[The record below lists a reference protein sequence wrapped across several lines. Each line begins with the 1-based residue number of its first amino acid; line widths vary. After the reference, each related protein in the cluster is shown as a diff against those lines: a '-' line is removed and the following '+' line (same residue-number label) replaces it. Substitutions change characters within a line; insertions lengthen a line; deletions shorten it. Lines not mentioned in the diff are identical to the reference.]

1 MIWSSSQAVQFG
13 IKYSNHRYMLTKG
26 SADAAGFDLRAHIEP
41 PAENQDRNW
50 VDIAPGERRLIPTG
64 VFLELP
70 KHFHALVLPRS
81 GNALKK
87 GLTVLNAPGLIDSD
101 YRGEVGVI
109 LINHNNIQVSITDGD
124 CIAQL
129 LVQPSLGFEWTLLKE
144 LSATARGEKGFGS
157 TGLAG

>member
-1 MIWSSSQAVQFG
+1 MFEMNHAAVFG
-13 IKYSNHRYMLTKG
+13 IKYSDRRYLLTKG
-26 SADAAGFDLRAHIEP
+26 SAQAAAYDLRARIEP
-41 PAENQDRNW
+41 HAGLCIEAGKRS
-50 VDIAPGERRLIPTG
+50 LIPTG

-109 LINHNNIQVSITDGD
+109 LINHSDVDITIKDGD
-124 CIAQL
+124 AIAQL
-129 LVQPSLGFEWTLLKE
+129 LVQPSLGFEWTLLE
-144 LSATARGEKGFGS
+144 SLNETERGSKGFGS
-157 TGLAG
+157 SGTAGQVIC